1 MSNEEIV
8 ARIQAG
14 EEELCGVL
22 WEQVERLVAWKTQR
36 VIRALDGYGGVEFGD
51 LYNSCYPALL
61 EAIKTY
67 NPATGAF
74 STWFMYYVKTAFAE
88 AMGYR
93 TVRTREDPLHHATSL
108 SQPIGEDEDD
118 GTLSDVTP
126 DPQSQSAFESA
137 EAEILFEQI
146 REALAEALAEIPAD
160 QSEVLQQRFFER
172 KTLVEVGEVMEM
184 TAGEVRGLECKGLRA
199 MRQPRIAKKLRPLY
213 EDFDF
218 YSGSGL
224 GAFRSSGM
232 SIQERYL
239 IRMERQQRQKKT
251 EA

>member
-14 EEELCGVL
+14 EEYLCGVL
-22 WEQVERLVAWKTQR
+22 WEQVERLVAWKANR
-36 VIRALDGYGGVEFGD
+36 VIHALDGYGGVEFGD
-51 LYNSCYPALL
+51 LYNSCYPAML

-88 AMGYR
+88 ATGYR
-93 TVRTREDPLHHATSL
+93 TVRAREDPLHYAISL
-108 SQPIGEDEDD
+108 SQPIGEDEAD

-126 DPQSQSAFESA
+126 DPQSQAAFESA

-146 REALAEALAEIPAD
+146 REALADALTEIPED
-160 QSEVLQQRFFER
+160 QSEVLQQRYLKQ
-172 KTLVEVGEVMEM
+172 KTLVETGLSLGM
-184 TAGEVRGLECKGLRA
+184 TTGEVRSLENKGIRA
-199 MRQPRIAKKLRPLY
+199 MRQWRIAKKLRPLY

-239 IRMERQQRQKKT
+239 IRMERNRKPK
-251 EA
+251 E

>member
-14 EEELCGVL
+14 EEDLCGVL
-22 WEQVERLVAWKTQR
+22 WEQVERLVAWKTRR

-51 LYNSCYPALL
+51 LYNSSYPAML

-67 NPATGAF
+67 SPATGAF
-74 STWFMYYVKTAFAE
+74 STWFMYYVQKAFAE
-88 AMGYR
+88 ATGHR
-93 TVRTREDPLHHATSL
+93 TKRTREDPINHAVSL

-126 DPQSQSAFESA
+126 DPQSQAALEST
-137 EAEILFEQI
+137 EADILFEQI
-146 REALAEALAEIPAD
+146 RDALAEALTEIPAD
-160 QSEVLQQRFFER
+160 QSEVLQQRFFEQ
-172 KTLVEVGEVMEM
+172 KTLVEVGEAMEM
-184 TAGEVRGLECKGLRA
+184 TAYEVHKLENCGLRA
-199 MRQPRIAKKLRPLY
+199 MRHPRIARKLRPLY

-218 YSGSGL
+218 YSGTGL

-239 IRMERQQRQKKT
+239 IRMEHCGKK
-251 EA
+251 

>member
-14 EEELCGVL
+14 EDGLCGVL
-22 WEQVERLVAWKTQR
+22 WEQVERLVSWKANR
-36 VIRALDGYGGVEFGD
+36 VIHALDGYGGVEFGD
-51 LYNSCYPALL
+51 LYNACYPAML

-88 AMGYR
+88 ATGYR
-93 TVRTREDPLHHATSL
+93 TVKSREDPLHHATSL
-108 SQPIGEDEDD
+108 SQPVGEDEGD
-118 GTLSDVTP
+118 GTLSDVLP
-126 DPQSQSAFESA
+126 DPRCQAAFESA
-137 EAEILFEQI
+137 EAGILFEQI
-146 REALAEALAEIPAD
+146 REALADALTEIPAD
-160 QSEVLQQRFFER
+160 QSEVIRQRFFEQ
-172 KTLVEVGEVMEM
+172 KTLVETGQIMGI
-184 TAGEVRGLECKGLRA
+184 TADEVRGLECKGLRA
-199 MRQPRIAKKLRPLY
+199 MRHPKIAKKLRPLY

-224 GAFRSSGM
+224 GTFRSTGM

-239 IRMERQQRQKKT
+239 IRMDRDKRPKE
-251 EA
+251 